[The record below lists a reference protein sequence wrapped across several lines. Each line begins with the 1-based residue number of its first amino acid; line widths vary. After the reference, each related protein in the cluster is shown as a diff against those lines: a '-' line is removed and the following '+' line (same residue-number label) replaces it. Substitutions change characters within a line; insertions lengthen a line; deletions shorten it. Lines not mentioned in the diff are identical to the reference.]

1 MSTPYHPA
9 HSFTVKDMIA
19 FRDDQ
24 QRLGAEHRKRIAEA
38 EKLPPVPK
46 PPRKC
51 RHCDRPLSELSDCS
65 DHANQM
71 RHYRTEFDL
80 GTNWSEKLSGMIAEE
95 FRLEEREQELL
106 TVAESLKGKRDE
118 ESQGKLLKIFGRD
131 FKSKVTEQITHQ
143 DGLLDV
149 VRNRLAEIRKAM
161 PVLVRSA
168 DVYLA
173 EAKNVPT
180 DGQIFQQRKRD
191 ERAARILQ

>member
-1 MSTPYHPA
+1 
-9 HSFTVKDMIA
+9 
-19 FRDDQ
+19 
-24 QRLGAEHRKRIAEA
+24 
-38 EKLPPVPK
+38 
-46 PPRKC
+46 
-51 RHCDRPLSELSDCS
+51 
-65 DHANQM
+65 
-71 RHYRTEFDL
+71 
-80 GTNWSEKLSGMIAEE
+80 MIAEE